1 MEFALLLFIPQI
13 PPLWEVTPC
22 KVAIYTTTNL
32 IPLLLLLLLLRIAI
46 EVNVTVASL
55 DILKAFSHPIS
66 LTGADVTS
74 FTGA

>member
-46 EVNVTVASL
+46 EDNVNVTVAL
-55 DILKAFSHPIS
+55 DILKAFSHSIS
-66 LTGADVTS
+66 LTGTPAK
-74 FTGA
+74 

>member
-46 EVNVTVASL
+46 EDNVNVTVAAL
-55 DILKAFSHPIS
+55 DILKAFSHSIS
-66 LTGADVTS
+66 LTGTPAK
-74 FTGA
+74 